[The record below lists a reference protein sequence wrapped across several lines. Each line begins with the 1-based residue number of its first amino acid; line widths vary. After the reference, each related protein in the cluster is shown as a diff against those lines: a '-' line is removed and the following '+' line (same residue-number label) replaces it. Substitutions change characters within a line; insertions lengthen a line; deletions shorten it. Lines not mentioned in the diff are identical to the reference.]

1 MTQTGQMHGQNRLR
15 TDAAPGANDSA
26 STAVPPAPR
35 TSLRGRQCRRN
46 GEGEKGLSP
55 PPPYPRPPVVWQDPG
70 PLALAA
76 DLTAERLSGYASAKS
91 RVVRD
96 GTKASDVRGSVM
108 ATQTETSSAEVKLT
122 RLQLLGLIEGLET
135 A

>member
-1 MTQTGQMHGQNRLR
+1 
-15 TDAAPGANDSA
+15 
-26 STAVPPAPR
+26 
-35 TSLRGRQCRRN
+35 
-46 GEGEKGLSP
+46 
-55 PPPYPRPPVVWQDPG
+55 PRPPVVWQDSG

-96 GTKASDVRGSVM
+96 GTKARDVRGSVM

-135 A
+135 ALVSAPAGAEQWELVVDTTGEQPLVSIWANEACEGEQPVTAVEFS